1 MNKPSERD
9 IESLIELFEASD
21 WKELDLKMEG
31 FGLYLSKDE
40 GGRISQAERPP
51 AVRRVESAAA
61 APVAVADSPAASA
74 SKVPDHWVALRA
86 PNLGTFY
93 RAPKPGAPPY
103 VEVGQHVDAASEVCL
118 IEVMKLFTTVNAG
131 TRGIVREVR
140 ARDAELVEY
149 DQVLLYIEPD

>member
-9 IESLIELFEASD
+9 IESLIELFETSD

-61 APVAVADSPAASA
+61 APVAVADPPAASA
-74 SKVPDHWVALRA
+74 NKVPDHWVALRA
-86 PNLGTFY
+86 PN
-93 RAPKPGAPPY
+93 PGAPPY